1 MRTIIDTLH
10 AVSGLVE
17 VLFGEPPTSKDI
29 HEGFTRP
36 CTYVQPILMQTE
48 NSGDLRLDTFEIQII
63 RLAERAETGY
73 LELLQYQATLREALE
88 EPIKVSDSF
97 FIYPEEVS
105 FELSRE
111 DMALTASFEV
121 TNVQLRPE
129 TGEED
134 YMEDL
139 EITRKD

>member
-17 VLFGEPPTSKDI
+17 ALFGEPPTSKDI

-36 CTYVQPILMQTE
+36 CTYVQPTPIQAE
-48 NSGDLRLDTFEIQII
+48 NSGDLRLDTFGIQII

-88 EPIKVSDSF
+88 DPIKVSDSF

>member
-17 VLFGEPPTSKDI
+17 ALFGEPPTSKDI

-36 CTYVQPILMQTE
+36 CTYVQPILMRAE
-48 NSGDLRLDTFEIQII
+48 NSGNLRLDTFEIQII

-105 FELSRE
+105 FELNRE
-111 DMALTASFEV
+111 DMALVTSFEV
-121 TNVQLRPE
+121 TNVQFRPE